1 MMKKK
6 NTLQDP
12 EKEIKITFDPIVPC
26 QWIHDKEVRLSE
38 WNKMVTYYIRH
49 YNKEK
54 YDAQPLYIKK
64 SSD

>member
-1 MMKKK
+1 MMMMKK

-54 YDAQPLYIKK
+54 YDA
-64 SSD
+64 